1 MRSTEGELTEVKT
14 TSDPMGARPI
24 PVTNSPFGRAGN
36 TVGSGAGVTPER
48 DAPRVLAR
56 ATSSRQLWGQVL
68 RYENKNVQPP
78 ANVLSKLADLF
89 GTTVDVLVNGNA
101 PDKAQAALKNA
112 ELLKHFRQLEELPE
126 DDLKMFVKLIGAYL
140 RDHKAK
146 QAYA

>member
-1 MRSTEGELTEVKT
+1 MSDLGTRIRQFRRSQGFTQTQLAQK
-14 TSDPMGARPI
+14 I
-24 PVTNSPFGRAGN
+24 
-36 TVGSGAGVTPER
+36 GV
-48 DAPRVLAR
+48 
-56 ATSSRQLWGQVL
+56 SKSQVL

-126 DDLKMFVKLIGAYL
+126 ADLQMFVKLIGAYL

>member
-1 MRSTEGELTEVKT
+1 MYRS
-14 TSDPMGARPI
+14 
-24 PVTNSPFGRAGN
+24 
-36 TVGSGAGVTPER
+36 
-48 DAPRVLAR
+48 
-56 ATSSRQLWGQVL
+56 
-68 RYENKNVQPP
+68 
-78 ANVLSKLADLF
+78 ADCGF
-89 GTTVDVLVNGNA
+89 AVDVA